1 MGTEKALSLILKK
14 YRKQRSLS
22 QEELALRCNLDRTFI
37 SLIERGKRR
46 PTLNTILILAS
57 GLEVKASVIVQ
68 EVEKLIY
75 ENSEEKDTNK

>member
-75 ENSEEKDTNK
+75 ENSE